1 MAAST
6 QDGLVLTDK
15 ILSSP
20 FAESYRALRANIGF
34 SSIDRPVKNIVVT
47 SAAPREGK
55 TTTVINL
62 GIVMA
67 QAGARTILVDAD
79 FRRSML
85 HRFVAGAQVR
95 RKAFWSDEDSA
106 PPGLSGLIVG
116 NAEPKDVLVPTQ
128 FKDLAVLP
136 AGITPPNPSELLGSE
151 RMRAVLEQL
160 SEEADYVVIDSP
172 PCGLYSDAVVVSRIA
187 DGVLYVLRSG
197 PQDKVVQRRIQK
209 QLQQAKARLLGVVFN
224 GADVEAD
231 VSSYAYY
238 YPNGA
243 KRDKNGAKRGK

>member
-1 MAAST
+1 MAT
-6 QDGLVLTDK
+6 TTHDGLVLTER

-67 QAGARTILVDAD
+67 QTGARTIIVDAD

-85 HRFVAGAQVR
+85 HRFIADAQVR
-95 RKAFWSDEDSA
+95 RKPFWSDENVA
-106 PPGLSGLIVG
+106 PPGLSSLVVG
-116 NAEPKDVLVPTQ
+116 RTELTDVLVPTQ

-136 AGITPPNPSELLGSE
+136 AGMTPPNPSELLGSD
-151 RMRAVLEQL
+151 RMRGILEQL
-160 SEEADYVVIDSP
+160 SEQADYIVMDSP
-172 PCGLYSDAVVVSRIA
+172 PCALYSDAVVLSRLA

-197 PQDKVVQRRIQK
+197 SQDKIVQRRIQK
-209 QLQQAKARLLGVVFN
+209 QLEQAKARLLGVVFN
-224 GADVEAD
+224 GADIEDD
-231 VSSYAYY
+231 VGSYAYY
-238 YPNGA
+238 YPNG
-243 KRDKNGAKRGK
+243 NKRGK